1 MAEDCRAQNGPGAPV
16 FQIIHLQAMFE
27 KVLSQIFV
35 KRIFSREIGFSMT
48 TARAIFRD
56 SDMFCDCESLLESI
70 YGFLKATGTLQN
82 SSRMPVYIRDYF

>member
-16 FQIIHLQAMFE
+16 FQIIHLQSMFE

-48 TARAIFRD
+48 PARAIFRVPC
-56 SDMFCDCESLLESI
+56 FATA
-70 YGFLKATGTLQN
+70 KAYWRAYMT
-82 SSRMPVYIRDYF
+82 F